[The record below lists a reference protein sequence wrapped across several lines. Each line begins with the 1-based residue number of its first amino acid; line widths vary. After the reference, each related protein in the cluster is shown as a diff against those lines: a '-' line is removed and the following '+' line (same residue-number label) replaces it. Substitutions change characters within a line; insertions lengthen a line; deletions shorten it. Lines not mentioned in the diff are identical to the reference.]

1 MSKCVI
7 CDVTIEQPTID
18 PRDLKVR
25 PCRKCETVIQ
35 DCIDSFRD
43 PNESDIFAY
52 IDYTDEDTKGL
63 L

>member
-1 MSKCVI
+1 MRCVI
-7 CDVTIEQPTID
+7 CDVTIEQPQLD

-25 PCRKCETVIQ
+25 PCRKCESVIQ
-35 DCIDSFRD
+35 DCIDSFHD
-43 PNESDIFAY
+43 PELDMFAY